1 MTQLTP
7 FVRLLLLLNVAAF
20 LLMQVDFEFAIIH
33 FALWDF
39 KLQLFKPYQ
48 LLTHMFMHANFFHI
62 FANMLGLVFFGSIL
76 EQVLGQ
82 NRFLLLY
89 LVCGLGAGALSLVID
104 AYNGDTTPSIGA
116 SGAVFGVV
124 ASFAMI
130 FPNMPLQLL
139 FPPIRLKA
147 KYMVLLFV
155 VFELS
160 YSLQSLP
167 GDKIG
172 HAAHLAG
179 MLFAFIM
186 IKFIWKIPKRY

>member
-1 MTQLTP
+1 MIQLTP

-20 LLMQVDFEFAIIH
+20 LLMQVDIEFAIIH
-33 FALWDF
+33 FALWDY
-39 KLQLFKPYQ
+39 KSELFQPYQ
-48 LLTHMFMHANFFHI
+48 LLTHTFMHANFFHI
-62 FANMLGLVFFGSIL
+62 FTNMLGLVFFGSIL

-89 LVCGLGAGALSLVID
+89 LVCGLGAGTLSLMVD
-104 AYNGDTTPSIGA
+104 AYNGDMTPSIGA

-124 ASFAMI
+124 ASFALI

-155 VFELS
+155 IFELS
-160 YSLQSLP
+160 YSLQNLP

-172 HAAHLAG
+172 HTAHLAG
-179 MLFAFIM
+179 MLFALIM

>member
-1 MTQLTP
+1 MIQLTP
-7 FVRLLLLLNVAAF
+7 FVRSLLLLNVAAF
-20 LLMQVDFEFAIIH
+20 LLMQVDIEFAIYH

-39 KLQLFKPYQ
+39 KHELFKPYQ
-48 LLTHMFMHANFFHI
+48 LLTHIFMHANFFHI
-62 FANMLGLVFFGSIL
+62 FSNMLGLVFFGSIL

-89 LVCGLGAGALSLVID
+89 LVCGLGAGVLSLVAD
-104 AYNGDTTPSIGA
+104 AYNGDMIPSIGA

-147 KYMVLLFV
+147 RYMVLLFV
-155 VFELS
+155 IFELS
-160 YSLQSLP
+160 YSLQNLP

-172 HAAHLAG
+172 HTAHLAG
-179 MLFAFIM
+179 MFFALIM

>member
-1 MTQLTP
+1 MIQITP
-7 FVRLLLLLNVAAF
+7 FVHLLLLLNVAAF
-20 LLMQVDFEFAIIH
+20 LLMQVDIEFAIIN
-33 FALWDF
+33 FALWDY
-39 KLQLFKPYQ
+39 KSELFQPYQ
-48 LLTHMFMHANFFHI
+48 LLTHIFMHANFFHI
-62 FANMLGLVFFGSIL
+62 FTNMLGLVFFGSIL

-89 LVCGLGAGALSLVID
+89 LICGLGAGALSLGVD
-104 AYNGDTTPSIGA
+104 AYNGDMTPSIGA

-124 ASFAMI
+124 ASFALI

-155 VFELS
+155 IFELS
-160 YSLQSLP
+160 YSLQNLP

-172 HAAHLAG
+172 HTAHLAG
-179 MLFAFIM
+179 MLFALIM

>member
-1 MTQLTP
+1 MIQLSP

-20 LLMQVDFEFAIIH
+20 LMMQVDIEFAIVH

-39 KLQLFKPYQ
+39 KHGLFQPYQ
-48 LLTHMFMHANFFHI
+48 LLTHIFMHANFFHI
-62 FANMLGLVFFGSIL
+62 FSNMLGLVFFGSIL

-89 LVCGLGAGALSLVID
+89 LVCGLGAGALSLGVD
-104 AYNGDTTPSIGA
+104 AYNGDMTPSIGA

-155 VFELS
+155 IFELS
-160 YSLQSLP
+160 YSLQNLP

-172 HAAHLAG
+172 HTAHLAG
-179 MLFAFIM
+179 MLFALIM

>member
-1 MTQLTP
+1 MIQITP

-20 LLMQVDFEFAIIH
+20 LLMQVDIEFAIIN
-33 FALWDF
+33 FALWDY
-39 KLQLFKPYQ
+39 KSELFQPYQ
-48 LLTHMFMHANFFHI
+48 LLTHIFMHANFFHI
-62 FANMLGLVFFGSIL
+62 FTNMLGLVFFGSIL

-89 LVCGLGAGALSLVID
+89 LICGLGAGALSLGVD
-104 AYNGDTTPSIGA
+104 AYNGDMTPSIGA

-124 ASFAMI
+124 ASFALI

-155 VFELS
+155 IFELS
-160 YSLQSLP
+160 YSLQNLP

-172 HAAHLAG
+172 HTAHLAG
-179 MLFAFIM
+179 MLFALIM

>member
-1 MTQLTP
+1 MIQITP
-7 FVRLLLLLNVAAF
+7 FVRLLLLLNIAAF
-20 LLMQVDFEFAIIH
+20 LLMQVDIEFAIIH
-33 FALWDF
+33 FALWDY
-39 KLQLFKPYQ
+39 KSELFQPYQ
-48 LLTHMFMHANFFHI
+48 LLTHIFMHANFFHI
-62 FANMLGLVFFGSIL
+62 FTNMLGLVFFGSIL

-89 LVCGLGAGALSLVID
+89 LICGLGAGALSLGVD
-104 AYNGDTTPSIGA
+104 AYNGDMTPSIGA

-124 ASFAMI
+124 ASFALI

-155 VFELS
+155 IFELS
-160 YSLQSLP
+160 YSLQNLP

-172 HAAHLAG
+172 HTAHLAG